1 MGKQILAP
9 GHQENAQ
16 RRAFCVLV
24 TEEQK
29 GLCAS
34 LSLGDGRASQCNWT
48 RSGGRH
54 CVRSPLLP
62 RLHNS
67 LSDSPKS
74 ARRDYQAEKRNQAAT
89 VIYSNPGSRFYV
101 IIGMISQLAHSGQQA
116 IIALFTPLHTH
127 THSCSHTFS
136 LLDEMAKKVLV
147 FHSLP
152 VFFPHAKFLLLN
164 LFHFQSHSLSVCQGT
179 SKTMH
184 SMGRACTNG
193 TSVFSVSSGA

>member
-1 MGKQILAP
+1 MRERFLLKYTGKQILAP
-9 GHQENAQ
+9 GHQENSQ

-67 LSDSPKS
+67 LPDSPKS

-89 VIYSNPGSRFYV
+89 ENVSVIYSNPGSRFY
-101 IIGMISQLAHSGQQA
+101 IIRGMISQLAHSGQQA
-116 IIALFTPLHTH
+116 IIPLFTHLHTQH
-127 THSCSHTFS
+127 TLMLSHILSTGWDGQKGTRLS
-136 LLDEMAKKVLV
+136 L
-147 FHSLP
+147 SSS
-152 VFFPHAKFLLLN
+152 FFPHAKFLL
-164 LFHFQSHSLSVCQGT
+164 S
-179 SKTMH
+179 
-184 SMGRACTNG
+184 
-193 TSVFSVSSGA
+193 